1 MYKNPVKNYLYSLAA
16 DKRKGILH
24 VLPKTGLSV
33 LALLY
38 AFVVALIRWGYNR
51 GIFRRCR
58 LSAHVIS
65 VGNITL
71 GGTGKT
77 PLVEM
82 LARALT
88 AKGKRVAI
96 LTRGYAG
103 ADEANLYRNNLSGV
117 DVVRGKDRC
126 KAGRKAIRKFGAD
139 TIILDDGFQHWRLGR
154 DIDIITINANNPYGN
169 GFLYPRGILREDLNA
184 LKRADVFFITKTDL
198 PRPCAQGR
206 NFLSPASLNG
216 RKGRGLSLNPKLTNN
231 GLEALRKRLE
241 KINPRALIVESK
253 HSPAHLT
260 LLNSRHR
267 GQDRNGVAGVEELKG
282 KRVAL
287 ISGIADPEGFK
298 TTVKK
303 LDANVALEFVF
314 PDHYAYRREDI
325 LSVINRCRREGI
337 GIAVTTQKDSV
348 RFPQVFSDE
357 IKILVL
363 RIKMEIVKGE
373 DDFFHRLDRVYS
385 R

>member
-1 MYKNPVKNYLYSLAA
+1 MHKNPVRNYLYSLAT

-33 LALLY
+33 FALIY
-38 AFVVALIRWGYNR
+38 RIVVALIKWGYNR

-88 AKGKRVAI
+88 TKGKKVAI

-103 ADEANLYRNNLSGV
+103 ADEAKLYRNNLSGI
-117 DVVRGKDRC
+117 DVITGRNRC
-126 KAGRKAIRKFGAD
+126 KAGRKAIRKCGAD
-139 TIILDDGFQHWRLGR
+139 TIILDDGFQHWMLGR
-154 DIDIITINANNPYGN
+154 DIDIITINANNPFGN
-169 GFLYPRGILREDLNA
+169 GFLFPRGILREGLNA
-184 LKRADVFFITKTDL
+184 LKRADVFFITKADL
-198 PRPCAQGR
+198 
-206 NFLSPASLNG
+206 L
-216 RKGRGLSLNPKLTNN
+216 LSLVLPPESTNN
-231 GLEALRKRLE
+231 KLDALKKRLQR
-241 KINPRALIVESK
+241 INPRALIVESK
-253 HSPAHLT
+253 HSLAHLT
-260 LLNSRHR
+260 LFNSRHR
-267 GQDRNGVAGVEELKG
+267 GQDRNGVAGVEELKD

-298 TTVKK
+298 TTVEK
-303 LDANVALEFVF
+303 LGANVTLEFVF

-337 GIAVTTQKDSV
+337 GIAITTQKDSV
-348 RFPQVFSDE
+348 RLPQVFSDE

-363 RIKMEIVKGE
+363 RVKMEIMKGE
-373 DDFFHRLDRVYS
+373 DDFFNRLDRIYS
-385 R
+385 G

>member
-1 MYKNPVKNYLYSLAA
+1 MIMYKNPVKNYLYSLAT

-58 LSAHVIS
+58 LNAHVIS

-154 DIDIITINANNPYGN
+154 DIDIITINANNPFGN
-169 GFLYPRGILREDLNA
+169 GFLFPRGILREGLNA
-184 LKRADVFFITKTDL
+184 LKRADVFFITKADL
-198 PRPCAQGR
+198 PRLCAQ
-206 NFLSPASLNG
+206 
-216 RKGRGLSLNPKLTNN
+216 GRGLSLNPKLTNN
-231 GLEALRKRLE
+231 RLEVLKKRLE

-267 GQDRNGVAGVEELKG
+267 EQDRNGVAGVEELKG

-325 LSVINRCRREGI
+325 LNVINRCRREGI
-337 GIAVTTQKDSV
+337 GIAITTQKDSV

-363 RIKMEIVKGE
+363 RVKMEIVKGE